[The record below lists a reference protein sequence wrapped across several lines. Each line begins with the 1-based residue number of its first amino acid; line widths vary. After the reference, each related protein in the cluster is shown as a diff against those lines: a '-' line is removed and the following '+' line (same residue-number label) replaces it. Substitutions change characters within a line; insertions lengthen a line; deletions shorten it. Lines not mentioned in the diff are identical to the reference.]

1 MSESY
6 RVVPSDT
13 HESYRVSESYPPI
26 GGTHSLRRVGTSSTR
41 TQWQLRETFRAK
53 VPGRMDTH
61 HGRSGIPP
69 ATSGVV
75 STAGGC
81 LSGRIGGEISN
92 ETSRTGEGAGNLPEP
107 KRQTVASPSHAFNIN
122 EGK

>member
-61 HGRSGIPP
+61 R
-69 ATSGVV
+69 
-75 STAGGC
+75 
-81 LSGRIGGEISN
+81 
-92 ETSRTGEGAGNLPEP
+92 RTKRDPAGNLWRRVHPRGMP
-107 KRQTVASPSHAFNIN
+107 VRSDRWRDL
-122 EGK
+122 

>member
-13 HESYRVSESYPPI
+13 DESYRVSESYPPI
-26 GGTHSLRRVGTSSTR
+26 GGTHSDESVRVVPGLSGNSGRPFEPKYPAEWTR
-41 TQWQLRETFRAK
+41 T
-53 VPGRMDTH
+53 D
-61 HGRSGIPP
+61 GRSGIPP
-69 ATSGVV
+69 ATSGVA
-75 STAGGC
+75 STPGGC

-92 ETSRTGEGAGNLPEP
+92 ETSHTGEGAGNLPEP